1 MKRLSNITLITI
13 AAVLVGLTIILSGC
27 FSTET
32 KGVTKPKYS
41 LRSYPIKVSD
51 KEIISKFELNIKD
64 WRPLKYIQND
74 FTDNGND
81 TITDHATG
89 LMWQKSGFDEL
100 PYKKAKAYIRELNRK
115 KFAGYDDWR
124 FPTVEELQSLITE
137 NKQSNDQYISPIFE
151 KRKYN
156 WFWSSDPHGA
166 AAWVVDIGYG
176 IGVLRGYF
184 EFGHDVRA
192 VRSLYQSNPPLS
204 AVIPLNPDKPDSQ
217 EVAVEYPDEQ
227 IKSEDTII
235 DSRLPEI
242 ANKPYLLRSEP
253 IIFSDKIKK
262 VLFGFD
268 KNGRPFEY
276 LQNEFEDNRDGTI
289 TDHVT
294 CLMWQK
300 SGSPDTIDYEKA
312 NEYIKKLNV
321 NKFVGY
327 DDWRLPTVNELKSL
341 ITKEKQSNDSY
352 ISHLFDKKQFYCWTA
367 DQHPSGIAWGIYFGD
382 GICGWSEIR
391 DPAFVRAVR
400 SIR

>member
-137 NKQSNDQYISPIFE
+137 NKQSNGQYISPIFE

-184 EFGHDVRA
+184 AFGHDVRA

-204 AVIPLNPDKPDSQ
+204 AVIPDKPDSQ
-217 EVAVEYPDEQ
+217 EEDDT
-227 IKSEDTII
+227 SER
-235 DSRLPEI
+235 RLPKI
-242 ANKPYLLRSEP
+242 AKKPYSLRSEP
-253 IIFSDKIKK
+253 IMFSDKVKIII
-262 VLFGFD
+262 FGFD
-268 KNGRPFEY
+268 KDGPLEY
-276 LQNEFEDNRDGTI
+276 FQNEFKDNRDGTI
-289 TDHVT
+289 TDHAT
-294 CLMWQK
+294 GLMWQK
-300 SGSPDTIDYEKA
+300 SGSPKWIDIKDIPA
-312 NEYIKKLNV
+312 YIEKLNRDRV
-321 NKFVGY
+321 DGY
-327 DDWRLPTVNELKSL
+327 SDWRLPTVDELKTL
-341 ITKEKQSNDSY
+341 LTPEKQSNNLY
-352 ISHLFDKKQFYCWTA
+352 INPIFDKTQQWCWTS
-367 DQHPSGIAWGIYFGD
+367 DQHISGISFGIYFFD
-382 GICGWSEIR
+382 GVIMAGKI
-391 DPAFVRAVR
+391 DLPVYVRAVR